1 MFALL
6 FLRLFHVCLFVSL
19 FPAFYLF
26 PLFPT
31 FLLNFLPRQFGVILQ
46 VATFDTV
53 EDFWALM
60 NYVSE
65 ANNLPV
71 GSDYSLFKVAQQNQ
85 KLVYFGWVTVEH
97 IFQMIKMKIVM
108 IIIIMY

>member
-1 MFALL
+1 M
-6 FLRLFHVCLFVSL
+6 
-19 FPAFYLF
+19 
-26 PLFPT
+26 
-31 FLLNFLPRQFGVILQ
+31 Q

-85 KLVYFGWVTVEH
+85 KLVYFGWATVEH
-97 IFQMIKMKIVM
+97 IFQMIILQEGICPDWEDLRNTLGGRWMVSFHFTFICLFVDWFTGWLVF
-108 IIIIMY
+108 ITSLLVCWFLI